1 MDRFNNK
8 VVIITGAGKGIGRS
22 IALDFS
28 KEGANVVLVSR
39 TLSDLEKVSS
49 EIKSNGKDSLI
60 VTADVSRESDVIRI
74 FKKTLEKYKT
84 VDILINNAAV
94 QKRNHITKISLD
106 EWNYQIGV
114 NLTGAFLCMREA
126 LKIMIEKNYGKIV
139 NIASEAGKQGSSV
152 KSAYCSSKGGMIRL
166 TESAAADVK
175 ENNININAV
184 CPAWV
189 DTPLSH
195 QSYPHIDF
203 TKVDVMK
210 PEEVSKVVLFIASE
224 DAKEIKGST
233 IDVFGGQKLV
243 IDP

>member
-1 MDRFNNK
+1 MKRFNK
-8 VVIITGAGKGIGRS
+8 KIVVVTGAGKGIGRS
-22 IALDFS
+22 IALDFAE
-28 KEGANVVLVSR
+28 EGANVVLVSR
-39 TLSDLEKVSS
+39 TLSDLEKVSN
-49 EIKSNGKDSLI
+49 EIKSKGNNCLI
-60 VTADVSRESDVIRI
+60 VRADVSKEDDVIRI

-84 VDILINNAAV
+84 VDILVNNAAV
-94 QKRNHITKISLD
+94 QKRNHIIKISLE
-106 EWNYQIGV
+106 EWNYQIAV

-126 LKIMIEKNYGKIV
+126 LKIMIKKNYGKIV

-195 QSYPHIDF
+195 KSYPYIDF
-203 TKVDVMK
+203 SKVDIMK
-210 PEEVSKVVLFIASE
+210 PEDVSKVVLFVVSE
-224 DAKEIKGST
+224 DAKEIKGSI

-243 IDP
+243 TDP